1 LFSNRERP
9 HLLLLDGGTHPSLA
23 QVLEAVREGLQV
35 ERIGTAAGEWLP
47 RLQDSRL
54 GGLVVATDALA
65 SRDLAVLGGFLATL
79 PSLEVLLLVGG
90 RGLAGLEEILSLPR
104 VQVLPEPWTPA
115 GLEQILARETLP
127 VAAAPQAPGAGPA
140 GAPQPGPDSGA
151 GPKTLAGVV
160 ESLRDPL
167 ASLAGY
173 LQLAR
178 SENAS
183 EEAGR
188 PVDAAID
195 SAREIETLL
204 EILQLAA
211 GGRRPRPRRLDLREF
226 AADAV
231 RAAARTGRQPRLRF
245 TKEVEIEADPRVLRA
260 GLFTAG
266 LFLNRFGPPGDPVLE
281 GEAGPGGIHLA
292 WSLPAPPPREPE
304 SLHPPPGFLLAVLE
318 NLAGQ
323 LSARVFLK
331 KAQGVVPV
339 EVGLDW
345 PPSAGPGRPG

>member
-1 LFSNRERP
+1 
-9 HLLLLDGGTHPSLA
+9 
-23 QVLEAVREGLQV
+23 LQV
-35 ERIGTAAGEWLP
+35 ERAGPSARDWLP
-47 RLQDSRL
+47 SLQDPRL

-65 SRDLAVLGGFLATL
+65 SRDLAALGGFLATL
-79 PSLEVLLLVGG
+79 PSLEVLLLVGS
-90 RGLAGLEEILSLPR
+90 RGLAGLEDLLSLPG

-115 GLEQILARETLP
+115 GLERILLRESP
-127 VAAAPQAPGAGPA
+127 PAAPVPQGPGAEAGQPAPALPEGGAGPR
-140 GAPQPGPDSGA
+140 
-151 GPKTLAGVV
+151 TLAGVV

-178 SENAS
+178 SENPG
-183 EEAGR
+183 EEASR
-188 PVDAAID
+188 PVDAAIE

-211 GGRRPRPRRLDLREF
+211 GSRRPRPRRLSLREL

-231 RAAARTGRQPRLRF
+231 RAAGRAGRQPRLRF
-245 TKEVEIEADPRVLRA
+245 PKDIEIEADPRLLRA
-260 GLFTAG
+260 ALFTSG

-281 GEAGPGGIHLA
+281 GEAESEGIRLI
-292 WSLPAPPPREPE
+292 WSLPAPPPQEAD
-304 SLHPPPGFLLAVLE
+304 SLHPPPGFLLTVLG

-323 LSARVFLK
+323 LSAGVFLK

-339 EVGLDW
+339 AVGLRW
-345 PPSAGPGRPG
+345 APSTGPG